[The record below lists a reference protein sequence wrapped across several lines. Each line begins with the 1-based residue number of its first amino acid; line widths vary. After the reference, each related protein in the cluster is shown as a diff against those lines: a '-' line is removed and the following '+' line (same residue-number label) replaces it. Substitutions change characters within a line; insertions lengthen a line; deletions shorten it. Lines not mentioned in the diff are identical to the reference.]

1 MLCQSP
7 SGFTSFMAF
16 ILKKP
21 LATILLL
28 MICFP
33 IEAMPIMLIAAVV
46 GTVIN
51 KPKCLKGEV

>member
-1 MLCQSP
+1 MMLI
-7 SGFTSFMAF
+7 